1 MSSELGDG
9 TCLQSGDKIRGTL
22 LGMVGM
28 KTPTNGPH
36 RFGFGLFEADLSAR
50 ELHRR
55 GFLVHLQDQPFQ
67 VLAML
72 LERPGEVV
80 TREELRKKLWSADTF
95 VDFDEGLNT
104 VVKKLRYA
112 LGDSPE
118 NPTFIETVPRRG
130 YRLIVPVQAV
140 GNHISIGKT
149 SSAFE
154 APERLHRKRAA
165 SVFRIVLAASLSIFV
180 IVLMIAVGLGPVGA
194 WLTTPTLALRIVDSK
209 QITNDGIPK
218 TGALVTD
225 GSRIYFGEFSS
236 GRSTVKEVST
246 AGGDTDIVQTTV
258 ATPIVQAISP
268 DQSQL
273 LLQSGNFEVEG
284 GDFWLLPLP
293 AGSAHHIEGV
303 FGHGGGWASTPNG
316 RFTFGKG
323 RDLFVANHDGSNPR
337 KIATAPGQIGDI
349 KFSPDSSRL
358 RFTVYDLGKRTSS
371 IWEVR
376 SEGSGLRP
384 LLPDWSYAPHECC
397 GNWTPDGRYYFFQS
411 VRDGV
416 SRIWMMAEQ
425 TGVFHKAAPNPLQ
438 LTAGPLSFTYPVS
451 SKDGKTLF
459 AIGERRRAELVRY
472 DPRSKDWASFLE
484 GISADYVDF
493 SPDGRWITYITYP
506 DGALW
511 RSRTDGTQRLQL
523 TFSPVRAATAR
534 WSPNGQRIAFSALI
548 PGKPWKISLISRD
561 GGAAEQLTPNDTVEL
576 DPSWSPDGNELVFGA
591 HAPEHSDQDWIES
604 FDLKTRQPSRIPG
617 SAGLFVSRWS
627 PNGRYLIAIPFNAKK
642 FLLFDYGTQKW
653 RELISN
659 VGTIG
664 YFSWSPDSTYVY
676 FTSVFTSDAAYFR
689 LRIDASK
696 LDRIASLKG
705 IQLLVSDFGVPWSGL
720 TPDQSPLFAR
730 DISTQE
736 IYALDWQVP

>member
-1 MSSELGDG
+1 MSQPVQRPR
-9 TCLQSGDKIRGTL
+9 TLQTL
-22 LGMVGM
+22 Q
-28 KTPTNGPH
+28 
-36 RFGFGLFEADLSAR
+36 FAGFRVDLHAR
-50 ELHRR
+50 ELRR
-55 GFLVHLQDQPFQ
+55 NGNIVRLQEQPFS
-67 VLAML
+67 VLAVL
-72 LERPGEVV
+72 LEHAGDVV
-80 TREELRKKLWSADTF
+80 TREELRQHLWPSDTF
-95 VDFDEGLNT
+95 VDFDNSLNT
-104 VVKKLRYA
+104 AINKIREA
-112 LGDSPE
+112 LGDSVEDPH
-118 NPTFIETVPRRG
+118 FVETLPRRG
-130 YRLIVPVQAV
+130 YRFIAPVNGQNSQGVTESSMRMLRPFLVWMGAGLVTLAGVGAV
-140 GNHISIGKT
+140 AIWLRSPV
-149 SSAFE
+149 S
-154 APERLHRKRAA
+154 PP
-165 SVFRIVLAASLSIFV
+165 RIV
-180 IVLMIAVGLGPVGA
+180 G
-194 WLTTPTLALRIVDSK
+194 SK

-236 GRSTVKEVST
+236 GRSTVNEVST

-284 GDFWLLPLP
+284 GDFWPSPLP

-323 RDLFVANHDGSNPR
+323 CDLFVANHDGSNPR

-416 SRIWMMAEQ
+416 SRIWMVAEH
-425 TGVFHKAAPNPLQ
+425 TGLFHTAAPNPLQ

-653 RELISN
+653 REMISN

-676 FTSVFTSDAAYFR
+676 LTRVYTSDAAYFR

-736 IYALDWQVP
+736 

>member
-1 MSSELGDG
+1 
-9 TCLQSGDKIRGTL
+9 
-22 LGMVGM
+22 
-28 KTPTNGPH
+28 
-36 RFGFGLFEADLSAR
+36 
-50 ELHRR
+50 
-55 GFLVHLQDQPFQ
+55 
-67 VLAML
+67 
-72 LERPGEVV
+72 
-80 TREELRKKLWSADTF
+80 
-95 VDFDEGLNT
+95 
-104 VVKKLRYA
+104 
-112 LGDSPE
+112 
-118 NPTFIETVPRRG
+118 
-130 YRLIVPVQAV
+130 
-140 GNHISIGKT
+140 
-149 SSAFE
+149 
-154 APERLHRKRAA
+154 
-165 SVFRIVLAASLSIFV
+165 
-180 IVLMIAVGLGPVGA
+180 
-194 WLTTPTLALRIVDSK
+194 
-209 QITNDGIPK
+209 
-218 TGALVTD
+218 
-225 GSRIYFGEFSS
+225 
-236 GRSTVKEVST
+236 
-246 AGGDTDIVQTTV
+246 
-258 ATPIVQAISP
+258 
-268 DQSQL
+268 
-273 LLQSGNFEVEG
+273 
-284 GDFWLLPLP
+284 
-293 AGSAHHIEGV
+293 
-303 FGHGGGWASTPNG
+303 
-316 RFTFGKG
+316 
-323 RDLFVANHDGSNPR
+323 
-337 KIATAPGQIGDI
+337 
-349 KFSPDSSRL
+349 
-358 RFTVYDLGKRTSS
+358 
-371 IWEVR
+371 
-376 SEGSGLRP
+376 
-384 LLPDWSYAPHECC
+384 
-397 GNWTPDGRYYFFQS
+397 
-411 VRDGV
+411 
-416 SRIWMMAEQ
+416 MMAEQ

-591 HAPEHSDQDWIES
+591 HAPEHSDQDWIEC
-604 FDLKTRQPSRIPG
+604 FDLKTRQLSRIPG

-696 LDRIASLKG
+696 LDRIASLKS